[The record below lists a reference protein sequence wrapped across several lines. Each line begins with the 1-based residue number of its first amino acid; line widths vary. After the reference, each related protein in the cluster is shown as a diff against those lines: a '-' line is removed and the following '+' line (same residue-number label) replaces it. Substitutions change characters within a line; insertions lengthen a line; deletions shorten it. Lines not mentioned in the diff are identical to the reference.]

1 MSVATRCQHG
11 SRSVAALLWLLASAA
26 AAAGAPAPQEPL
38 PSDNAS
44 CPSPSPPS
52 TLSNFAE
59 TAKSD
64 RLLAPDLRH
73 ERLDNGLTVSILA
86 DSNLPVVATQ
96 VWYHV
101 GSANEAEDSRGFAH
115 LFEHLM
121 FGGSANFA
129 KDELIRHH
137 TRAGGSWNGYTSLDE
152 TVYLSAL
159 AALDPLAPT
168 GLDQVL
174 AMEADRMAHLNLT
187 EENLANE
194 KRIVTEELR
203 LRIQNNPL
211 TRVGTSVQGAVLAGH
226 PYAVSPVGTEED
238 IERATLAG
246 ARRFYQSLYGPGNA
260 HVVIVGPVDAAAT
273 MHKVQ
278 QSLGAVPARG
288 APPPEI
294 PDVYGWELRREVSF
308 TEDLPPVK
316 VAAMAFPLPTD
327 AASREAVR
335 VLYQLLAGS
344 AVDPFEEE
352 LVRSRRKA
360 VFAMTEGLFFRRGNV
375 LAFAA
380 AYLPYRRE
388 ATAFRLIEETLAS
401 MSRLEWLTD
410 ETVAAAKRAL
420 LMEDLERRYFAADM
434 ARAIGTAHWHYGDV
448 RYALEQSERIREVT
462 RADVMTLWQRHIGE
476 AEGVRV
482 FLKPEHVPWYI
493 AAFGWLYPLF
503 AP

>member
-1 MSVATRCQHG
+1 MDVRVCGHG
-11 SRSVAALLWLLASAA
+11 SRCAAIVLPVLVWATVAA
-26 AAAGAPAPQEPL
+26 GTPAP
-38 PSDNAS
+38 S
-44 CPSPSPPS
+44 
-52 TLSNFAE
+52 
-59 TAKSD
+59 
-64 RLLAPDLRH
+64 LLH
-73 ERLDNGLTVSILA
+73 ERLENGLTVSILA
-86 DSNLPVVATQ
+86 DANMPVVATQ

-129 KDELIRHH
+129 KDELMRHH
-137 TRAGGSWNGYTSLDE
+137 TRGGGSWNGYTSLDE
-152 TVYLSAL
+152 TVYVSAL
-159 AALDPLAPT
+159 APE

-203 LRIQNNPL
+203 LRIENNPL
-211 TRVGTSVQGAVLAGH
+211 TRVGTSVQGAVLADH
-226 PYAVSPVGTEED
+226 PYAISPVGTQED

-246 ARRFYQSLYGPGNA
+246 ARRFYQTLYGPGNA
-260 HVVIVGPVDAAAT
+260 HLVIVGPVDAAAT
-273 MHKVQ
+273 MAKVRQ
-278 QSLGAVPARG
+278 TLGAVPARG
-288 APPPEI
+288 APPPDI
-294 PDVYGWELRREVSF
+294 PDVYGWELRRAVSF

-327 AASREAVR
+327 AANREAVR
-335 VLYQLLAGS
+335 VLHQLLARS

-352 LVRSRRKA
+352 LVRRRRMA

-375 LAFAA
+375 LAFGA

-388 ATAFRLIEETLAS
+388 TTAFRLIEETLADL
-401 MSRLEWLTD
+401 SRLEWLTD

-420 LMEDLERRYFAADM
+420 LMDDLERRYYAEDM
-434 ARAIGTAHWHYGDV
+434 ARAIGTAHWSYGDV
-448 RYALEQSERIREVT
+448 HYALEQSEHIRRVT
-462 RADVMTLWQRHIGE
+462 RADVAALWQRHIGE
-476 AEGVRV
+476 ADGVRV

>member
-1 MSVATRCQHG
+1 MRCRRG
-11 SRSVAALLWLLASAA
+11 SRFAAAVLWLLASSAA
-26 AAAGAPAPQEPL
+26 AEDPPAP
-38 PSDNAS
+38 DIH
-44 CPSPSPPS
+44 
-52 TLSNFAE
+52 
-59 TAKSD
+59 
-64 RLLAPDLRH
+64 H
-73 ERLDNGLTVSILA
+73 ERLENGLTVSILA
-86 DSNLPVVATQ
+86 DPNLPVVATQ

-152 TVYLSAL
+152 TVYVSAL
-159 AALDPLAPT
+159 AALDPLDALDPLAPT

-211 TRVGTSVQGAVLAGH
+211 TRVATSVQGAVLAGH

-273 MHKVQ
+273 MHKVRK
-278 QSLGAVPARG
+278 SLGAVPARG
-288 APPPEI
+288 APPPDI

-388 ATAFRLIEETLAS
+388 ATAFRLIEETLAG

-482 FLKPEHVPWYI
+482 FLKPERVPWYI